1 MKKLVL
7 IRIKKLRIQKG
18 YTQQM
23 MAEKLGIEQPTYQR
37 LESGSNEAWTKYLFD
52 ILQIMDK
59 EPADFFNEISGKNF
73 VNQTNIDFKENSNDV
88 VMTEKIQYADK
99 AIVKSLLAQKDKT
112 IALLEEKILLLE
124 KNINKND

>member
-1 MKKLVL
+1 MKQIVIDKIKE
-7 IRIKKLRIQKG
+7 IRTQKG

-52 ILQIMDK
+52 ILQILDK
-59 EPADFFNEISGKNF
+59 EPSDFFNEISGKNF
-73 VNQTNIDFKENSNDV
+73 VNQKENNFTDNA
-88 VMTEKIQYADK
+88 TGIIFAEKLQYADK

-112 IALLEEKILLLE
+112 ISLLEEKIKNLE
-124 KNINKND
+124 EQLKK

>member
-99 AIVKSLLAQKDKT
+99 SIVKSLLAQKDKT